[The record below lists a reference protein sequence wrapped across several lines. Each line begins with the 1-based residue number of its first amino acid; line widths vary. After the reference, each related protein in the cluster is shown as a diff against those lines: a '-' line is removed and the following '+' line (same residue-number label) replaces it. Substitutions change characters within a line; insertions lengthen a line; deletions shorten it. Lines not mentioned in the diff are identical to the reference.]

1 MRHPAKLSNILG
13 KLNKNSQ
20 RWYMLGRT
28 SSEVFVML
36 AVALHSL
43 LFLWC
48 CLLFIF
54 TFLDYF
60 SMPPALQIGFSGTGR
75 SPPALSS
82 TLVTFNCLTFSSH
95 FYRERCCFEWAFFT
109 HMCFFFLRSFS
120 TFLPQPAF
128 IKTSLGAGNSSLKF
142 AGLHADPRNTDLAH
156 LFVWFTAI
164 HNLHIQ
170 KNPYLNRIKYFH
182 KLLAVK
188 SLVYLLL
195 TRFELFPLVQ
205 KHM

>member
-36 AVALHSL
+36 VVALHSL

-95 FYRERCCFEWAFFT
+95 FYRERCFFEWAFFT
-109 HMCFFFLRSFS
+109 HMCFFSYAPL
-120 TFLPQPAF
+120 
-128 IKTSLGAGNSSLKF
+128 
-142 AGLHADPRNTDLAH
+142 
-156 LFVWFTAI
+156 
-164 HNLHIQ
+164 LHIFAATCFYQ
-170 KNPYLNRIKYFH
+170 DLPGSRQFFFEVCRTSCWSSKHRPGPSLCLIHSNTQSSYSEESVF
-182 KLLAVK
+182 K
-188 SLVYLLL
+188 SYQI
-195 TRFELFPLVQ
+195 FP
-205 KHM
+205 

>member
-1 MRHPAKLSNILG
+1 MVHAWENLQWG
-13 KLNKNSQ
+13 FCDV
-20 RWYMLGRT
+20 GCC
-28 SSEVFVML
+28 SSFIAVFVML
-36 AVALHSL
+36 LVVYFYVSGLLLHATSTSNWL
-43 LFLWC
+43 LRHGKVSAGSELYPGYFQLPY
-48 CLLFIF
+48 FSV
-54 TFLDYF
+54 TFL
-60 SMPPALQIGFSGTGR
+60 SRVLLLWVGI
-75 SPPALSS
+75 
-82 TLVTFNCLTFSSH
+82 
-95 FYRERCCFEWAFFT
+95 FYP
-109 HMCFFFLRSFS
+109 HVFFFLRSFS

>member
-36 AVALHSL
+36 VVALHSL

-75 SPPALSS
+75 SPSALSS

-109 HMCFFFLRSFS
+109 HMCFFSYAPSPHFC
-120 TFLPQPAF
+120 
-128 IKTSLGAGNSSLKF
+128 
-142 AGLHADPRNTDLAH
+142 RN
-156 LFVWFTAI
+156 
-164 HNLHIQ
+164 
-170 KNPYLNRIKYFH
+170 
-182 KLLAVK
+182 
-188 SLVYLLL
+188 LLL
-195 TRFELFPLVQ
+195 SRPPWEPAILLWSLQDFMLILETQTWPISLFDSQ
-205 KHM
+205 QYTIFIFRRIRI